1 MNLFLSEVFVGV
13 SAVVAEALVSE
24 AIFYFISIAKQLTI
38 SNISD
43 SCKATQIPTRQGIPQ
58 ANSQ

>member
-38 SNISD
+38 SNIS
-43 SCKATQIPTRQGIPQ
+43 RF
-58 ANSQ
+58 